1 MAADRQRAA
10 EAPRK
15 SLKNKLTQPALISY
29 HPFAMK
35 KVYLSTAVLIGFAAA
50 SLQAG
55 TETYKQVAPPPPPP
69 MYGLGFYGAID
80 MGANVYQN
88 RGGDRFF
95 SSDADG
101 DAIDKNPEFFGSS
114 LEVNPKNDVGF
125 FGGIKLGYVFNT
137 GWGWVRP
144 AVEGDFFYNG
154 FRGGADFTLNEAFT
168 SPPPAGFGTPGH
180 AFPADNTVFST
191 HQANVT
197 TWINTG
203 AFMFNFILRFGDPT
217 SKFQPYAGAGVGV
230 YYAESAGVQVQDPT
244 TGTTPINT
252 GGGANHADLA
262 WQVVAGADYFFN
274 PQWSAF
280 VEYHYLDYTSTQI
293 DTNQS
298 RDLGQQLI
306 GAGVRYFFH

>member
-1 MAADRQRAA
+1 MKDLNMKKLLFSAVALTGLVGA
-10 EAPRK
+10 
-15 SLKNKLTQPALISY
+15 SLK
-29 HPFAMK
+29 
-35 KVYLSTAVLIGFAAA
+35 
-50 SLQAG
+50 AG
-55 TETYKQVAPPPPPP
+55 PPVEYKQVAPPPPP

-88 RGGDRFF
+88 RGGNRFF
-95 SSDADG
+95 SSDNDG
-101 DAIDKNPEFFGSS
+101 DAIDKNLEFFGST

-125 FGGIKLGYVFNT
+125 FGGIKLGYVFPLT
-137 GWGWVRP
+137 GVIRP

-168 SPPPAGFGTPGH
+168 SPLPAGFGTPGH

-191 HQANVT
+191 HQRNVT
-197 TWINTG
+197 TWINSG
-203 AFMFNFILRFGDPT
+203 AFMFNVLLRFGPPT
-217 SKFQPYAGAGVGV
+217 WRFQPYAGGGVGV
-230 YYAESAGVQVQDPT
+230 YYAESAGVEVQDPV

-252 GGGANHADLA
+252 GGGRNHADLA

-280 VEYHYLDYTSTQI
+280 IEYHYLDYTSSQI

-298 RDLGQQLI
+298 RDLGQHLI